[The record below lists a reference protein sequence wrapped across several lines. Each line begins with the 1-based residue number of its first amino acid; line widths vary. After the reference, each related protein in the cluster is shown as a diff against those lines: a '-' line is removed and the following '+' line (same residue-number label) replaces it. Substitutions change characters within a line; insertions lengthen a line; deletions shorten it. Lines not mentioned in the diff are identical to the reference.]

1 MASDK
6 VQFVND
12 VNFDQTVLAAKG
24 PVLVDFTATWCG
36 PCKAQASILDKVA
49 ENSDVLIAKVDVDE
63 CPELAAR
70 FAVRGMPTLL
80 VFKDGK
86 EVGRRLGLASEAA
99 VLTLVGQKA
108 QRTLTRHEVVKPDV
122 A

>member
-12 VNFDQTVLAAKG
+12 VNFDELVLAAKG

-36 PCKAQASILDKVA
+36 PCKAQAQVLDRVA
-49 ENSDVLIAKVDVDE
+49 ENGDFVIAKVDVDD
-63 CPELAAR
+63 CPDLAAR

-80 VFKDGK
+80 VFQGGK
-86 EVGRRLGLASEAA
+86 EIGRRLGLASEAA
-99 VLTLVGQKA
+99 VLSLVGRKPA
-108 QRTLTRHEVVKPDV
+108 RAATHEESMKPSV

>member
-49 ENSDVLIAKVDVDE
+49 ENSAVLIAKVDVDE

-99 VLTLVGQKA
+99 VMTLVGQKA